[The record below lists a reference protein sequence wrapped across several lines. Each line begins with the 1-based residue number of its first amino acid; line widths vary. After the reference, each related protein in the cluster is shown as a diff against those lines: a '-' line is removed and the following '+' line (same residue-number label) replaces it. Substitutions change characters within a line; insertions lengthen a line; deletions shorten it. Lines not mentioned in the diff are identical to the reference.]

1 MCSGLITVLLM
12 SRGAHPGKKRSP
24 SSAPGPGSSAP
35 SHLHVQA
42 EQIWVWKRR
51 ASWLNTETVSLISF
65 SKMKASGDFTLS
77 QNVCLS
83 WQLEPCG
90 RGKLQAA
97 CTASP
102 QGRSPCSPTLYVVYV
117 SFIYLLSVSASG
129 YNDRLVN
136 TTEITKPTNLV
147 LCRKSLPTLGLKE

>member
-90 RGKLQAA
+90 RGTLQAA

-102 QGRSPCSPTLYVVYV
+102 QGRSPCPAFLGTHPSHQQLSQAGGKRRPPLALRGALKAPDR
-117 SFIYLLSVSASG
+117 SLAQLLAP
-129 YNDRLVN
+129 L
-136 TTEITKPTNLV
+136 
-147 LCRKSLPTLGLKE
+147 